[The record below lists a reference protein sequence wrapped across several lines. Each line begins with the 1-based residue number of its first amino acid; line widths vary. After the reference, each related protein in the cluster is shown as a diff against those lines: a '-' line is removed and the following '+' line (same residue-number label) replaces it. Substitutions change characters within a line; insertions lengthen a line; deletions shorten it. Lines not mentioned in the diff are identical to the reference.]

1 MEKEKV
7 DRIIRVHE
15 DITVSDTIGLTKE
28 EMGTLEK
35 VSKWLKGNITSL
47 EFDSVTIGF
56 FLEYQL
62 LSRRKKQIRQA

>member
-56 FLEYQL
+56 F
-62 LSRRKKQIRQA
+62 SGISVTFKKKKTN